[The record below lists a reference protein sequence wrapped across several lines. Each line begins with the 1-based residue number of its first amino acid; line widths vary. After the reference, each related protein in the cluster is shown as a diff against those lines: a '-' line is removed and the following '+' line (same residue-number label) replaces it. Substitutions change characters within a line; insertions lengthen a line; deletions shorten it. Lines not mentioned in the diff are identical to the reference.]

1 MPKMG
6 TTPAR
11 QYISVSEV
19 MILDL
24 LTKAADGLWNP
35 WLLGLFLLTG
45 LIYSLGSGFFQV
57 FEWKLWWKS
66 TLGSL
71 LQTQRT
77 QGPGLSSLQAL
88 ATALASTMGTG
99 SIAGVAAALTLGGPG
114 AVFWMWVSAFLGMM
128 TSCGEKLLSVRY
140 QRSGPDG
147 TLQGGPMF
155 YLKDGLH
162 APILGA
168 FFALVG
174 LPATLAGGNLVQS
187 SSIALSL
194 EAAFGLPRLSV
205 GLCTALAAGLVMVGG
220 VGRIARSS
228 TALVPAMALLYIGG
242 ALAVLLHNVS
252 ALPEAFHLIISCAFS
267 PSAALGGGCGWTIA
281 QAMRYGIARGV
292 FTNEAGLGT
301 SAMAHGA
308 AQVDHPARQG
318 MWGIFEVFLSTLV
331 VCTLTA
337 LAVLV
342 SGVLTSCGEKLLSV
356 RYQRSGPD
364 GTLQGGPMF
373 YLKDGLHAPILG
385 AFFALVGL
393 PATLA
398 GGNLVQSSSIAL
410 SLEAAFGLPRL
421 SVGLCTALA
430 AGLVMVG
437 GVGRIARSSTALV
450 PAMALLYIGGALA
463 VLLHNVSALPEA
475 FHLIISCAFSPSAAL
490 GGGCGWTIAQAMRY
504 GIARGVFTNEAG
516 LGTSAMAHG
525 AAQVDHP
532 ARQGMWGIFEV
543 FLSTLVVCTLT
554 ALAVLV
560 SGVFHPEAPS
570 SLTGAPLT
578 AAAFSSALGPMG
590 SGIVALSLLL
600 FAFTSILGWSYYGQ
614 QCLNYLTGGK
624 GLGLYRAVFLL
635 CIVLGAVWEPG
646 TVWQLV
652 DLCSALMALPNL
664 TALLLLAPEAL
675 RLLRQFQNF
684 THI

>member
-1 MPKMG
+1 M
-6 TTPAR
+6 
-11 QYISVSEV
+11 V
-19 MILDL
+19 LDL
-24 LTKAADGLWNP
+24 LSKAANALWNP

-45 LIYSLGSGFFQV
+45 LVYSIGSGFFQV
-57 FEWKLWWKS
+57 FEWKLWWKC

-71 LQTQRT
+71 LRGERT
-77 QGPGLSSLQAL
+77 KGPGLSSLQAL

-128 TSCGEKLLSVRY
+128 TSCGEKLLSVHY
-140 QRSGPDG
+140 QRPGPDG

-155 YLKDGLH
+155 YLSDGLH

-168 FFALVG
+168 LFALVG

-194 EAAFGLPRLSV
+194 EAAFALPRLPV
-205 GLCTALAAGLVMVGG
+205 GLCTALAAGLVMLGG
-220 VGRIARSS
+220 VKRIARSS
-228 TALVPAMALLYIGG
+228 TALVPAMALLYTGS

-267 PSAALGGGCGWTIA
+267 PSAAFGGGCGWTIT

-308 AQVDHPARQG
+308 AR
-318 MWGIFEVFLSTLV
+318 
-331 VCTLTA
+331 
-337 LAVLV
+337 
-342 SGVLTSCGEKLLSV
+342 
-356 RYQRSGPD
+356 
-364 GTLQGGPMF
+364 
-373 YLKDGLHAPILG
+373 
-385 AFFALVGL
+385 
-393 PATLA
+393 
-398 GGNLVQSSSIAL
+398 
-410 SLEAAFGLPRL
+410 
-421 SVGLCTALA
+421 
-430 AGLVMVG
+430 
-437 GVGRIARSSTALV
+437 
-450 PAMALLYIGGALA
+450 
-463 VLLHNVSALPEA
+463 
-475 FHLIISCAFSPSAAL
+475 
-490 GGGCGWTIAQAMRY
+490 
-504 GIARGVFTNEAG
+504 
-516 LGTSAMAHG
+516 
-525 AAQVDHP
+525 VDHP

-560 SGVFHPEAPS
+560 SGVFHPETPG

-578 AAAFSSALGPMG
+578 AAAFSAALGPIG

-624 GLGLYRAVFLL
+624 GARLYRAVFLL
-635 CIVLGAVWEPG
+635 CAVLGSVWEPG
-646 TVWQLV
+646 AVWQLV

-664 TALLLLAPEAL
+664 IALLFLAPEAL
-675 RLLRQFQNF
+675 HLLRQFQNF